1 MLEGSLLFARYAF
14 MPNHLGYCG
23 GPESQ
28 DLLEYAREGVADEGL
43 NQIIRQF
50 QAAYPY
56 LQFIARSTGIGDPM
70 DPRVVQ
76 AYWLGGDLL
85 RRVEARE
92 FYSFVGDQFA
102 PRIPERLQKY
112 VIGKAP
118 QGARPH
124 HSFHVLDV
132 SMRTGALKQDV
143 ESLDRCRISWGTVAR
158 IHGDAVLV
166 SYSPLVIREGRLALA
181 DPVERTVHRGI
192 EGKGYLNDLRPGDN
206 ITMHWD
212 WVCDR
217 VSESAATQLKS
228 ETQRHLD
235 LANMTL

>member
-1 MLEGSLLFARYAF
+1 MREGSLLFARYAF

-28 DLLEYAREGVADEGL
+28 DLLEYAREDVADEGL

-56 LQFIARSTGIGDPM
+56 LQFIASSTGIGDPM

-85 RRVEARE
+85 HSVEARE

-102 PRIPERLQKY
+102 PRIPKRLQKY
-112 VIGKAP
+112 VLGKVP

-132 SMRTGALKQDV
+132 SMRTGALKEDV
-143 ESLDRCRISWGTVAR
+143 ESLDRCRISWGTVTS
-158 IHGDAVLV
+158 IHGDAVSV
-166 SYSPLVIREGRLALA
+166 SYSPLVIGEGKLSLAE
-181 DPVERTVHRGI
+181 PVERTVHRSI
-192 EGKGYLNDLRPGDN
+192 EGKGYLDDLGLGDT

-212 WVCDR
+212 WVCDK
-217 VSESAATQLKS
+217 VSVQAASALKI

-235 LANMTL
+235 LANKTL

>member
-92 FYSFVGDQFA
+92 FYSFVGDQ
-102 PRIPERLQKY
+102 E
-112 VIGKAP
+112 VTSIG
-118 QGARPH
+118 
-124 HSFHVLDV
+124 V
-132 SMRTGALKQDV
+132 
-143 ESLDRCRISWGTVAR
+143 
-158 IHGDAVLV
+158 
-166 SYSPLVIREGRLALA
+166 
-181 DPVERTVHRGI
+181 
-192 EGKGYLNDLRPGDN
+192 
-206 ITMHWD
+206 
-212 WVCDR
+212 
-217 VSESAATQLKS
+217 
-228 ETQRHLD
+228 
-235 LANMTL
+235 